1 MRQQRQMFW
10 PMALVAMLLF
20 TISVAGAQ
28 PTQPYPIGEITMHS
42 TQVAAGLGWT
52 WGGGTLKFKGKTYQF
67 SVKGLNVA
75 AVGISKIRAKGDVY
89 NLKNPSDL
97 AGKYLAASAGAAV
110 IKGKAGLIMRNQKGV
125 VINLRSDQTGVQLSL
140 GTDGL
145 AIVMK

>member
-1 MRQQRQMFW
+1 MQQKRQMFW
-10 PMALVAMLLF
+10 PVALVVMLLF

-75 AVGISKIRAKGDVY
+75 AVGISKISAKGDVY
-89 NLKNPSDL
+89 NLKNASDL
-97 AGKYLAASAGAAV
+97 AGKYVAASAGAAV

-125 VINLRSDQTGVQLSL
+125 VINLRSDQTGVQLNL